1 MRKEKDISTV
11 TTVQLQS
18 AIGHKDK
25 ASQAVLK
32 LGCTGEKSV
41 TALKRRLRAIIYCRV
56 SSEKQ
61 KQDGE
66 SLEYQ
71 EEKCRQW
78 AESQDIQVLT
88 VLSEAKSG
96 YIHYSY
102 REKLTL
108 ARQMIRDH
116 VADMIIVWDLRRFS
130 RNFVHSAMIFQEIE
144 SYGGEV
150 ISVSEN
156 IDNSLTGKLIRSVLA
171 WCAESEREKINEYA
185 NRHWQKRHELG
196 LPMATSTPP
205 YGWQWKDKTKTSY
218 ELNVEEAA
226 VRRSIFEMFVE
237 MDMSLRQIGHRLTID
252 GIPAPRE
259 ARKLQAEGKVTDE
272 EMNEEGKP
280 KFLPWTTGTIAQY
293 LKDVANLGT
302 LVICK
307 KKKVLLENGKTKR
320 VQHPDQKVIPGAM
333 PPIVSPEMFERAQR
347 KLATNRETKS
357 QLPRDPENFLLA
369 GHVYCAICGYR
380 MRPAWDKKLSVYR
393 CTKHISI
400 YDANPRQC
408 EPHIQ
413 RIRTSLLDPVVWEDC
428 CHLFERLDLIQARIE
443 EEISN
448 SVNDLL
454 EDTTGREQIAAL
466 KLAIEHARQEYATQ
480 QNEYLRSLIAQD
492 IQTKTE
498 QLQRFEEEC
507 KAASSIAALTAT
519 YQKRVLEF
527 IEFVNVMRG
536 RYHEATFQEKRNAL
550 DVLGVRVHVHSSK
563 LEIPIIQVESEA
575 EWLSVAEASTLTEIH
590 PNSLRASILAGKLKT
605 EQRIVFYPILHRDE
619 IKRFFNSERQ
629 LERLARYEDEWFA
642 VYKLTA
648 IVGISNHHDI
658 HQAIEQGRLK
668 AEMRNE
674 AQTYIHR
681 DELNRF
687 LRETPIKSR
696 SLVEDVTERIE
707 ITYSPLFVGTG
718 VGASKDAQQVVNVVH
733 NAGLAKLVARL
744 KPVIVVKG

>member
-1 MRKEKDISTV
+1 MTIP
-11 TTVQLQS
+11 TTQQI
-18 AIGHKDK
+18 A
-25 ASQAVLK
+25 
-32 LGCTGEKSV
+32 E
-41 TALKRRLRAIIYCRV
+41 ALKPRKRAIIYCRV

-66 SLEYQ
+66 SLEHQ
-71 EEKCRQW
+71 EKYCRLY
-78 AESQDIQVLT
+78 AEARNIQVIT

-96 YIHYSY
+96 YIHYSF

-116 VADMIIVWDLRRFS
+116 VADMIIVFDVSRFS
-130 RNFVHSAMIFQEIE
+130 RNFVHAAMIFQEIE
-144 SYGGEV
+144 SYGGEIV
-150 ISVSEN
+150 SVNDN
-156 IDNSLTGKLIRSVLA
+156 IDSSPTGQLVRSILS
-171 WCAESEREKINEYA
+171 WCAQSERDKINEYA

-205 YGWQWKDKTKTSY
+205 YGWQWGDKEKTFFV
-218 ELNVEEAA
+218 LNIEEAA
-226 VRRSIFEMFVE
+226 VRRSIFVMFVE
-237 MDMSLRQIGHRLTID
+237 MDMSLRQIGHKLTID

-259 ARKLQAEGKVTDE
+259 ARKLQAEGKVTDQE
-272 EMNEEGKP
+272 LTEEGKP
-280 KFLPWTTGTIAQY
+280 KLLPWTTGTIQGY
-293 LKDVANLGT
+293 LKDVANIGT
-302 LVICK
+302 LIICK
-307 KKKVLLENGKTKR
+307 EKKVLLENGKTKR

-333 PPIVSPEMFERAQR
+333 PAIVSPEMFERAQR
-347 KLATNRETKS
+347 KLATNRNTKS
-357 QLPRDPENFLLA
+357 QRPRDPENFLLA

-393 CTKHISI
+393 CTKHISV

-428 CHLFERLDLIQARIE
+428 CHLFERLDLIQAKIE

-448 SVNDLL
+448 SVNNLL

-466 KLAIEHARQEYATQ
+466 KLAIEHARHEHATQ
-480 QNEYLRSLIAQD
+480 QNEYLRLLIAQD
-492 IQTKTE
+492 IQTKLE
-498 QLQRFEEEC
+498 QLARFEEEC

-527 IEFVNVMRG
+527 VEFVNVMRG
-536 RYHEATFQEKRNAL
+536 RYHEATFQEQRNAL
-550 DVLGVRVHVHSSK
+550 DVLGVKVYVHPSK

-575 EWLSVAEASTLTEIH
+575 EWLSVAEASALTEIH
-590 PNSLRASILAGKLKT
+590 PSSIRAAIMTGKLKT
-605 EQRIVFYPILHRDE
+605 EQKTVSHPILHRDE

-648 IVGISNHHDI
+648 VVGISNHHDI
-658 HQAIEQGRLK
+658 HQAIAEGRLK

-696 SLVEDVTERIE
+696 SLVEDVAERIE

-718 VGASKDAQQVVNVVH
+718 VGASKDAQQIVNVVH
-733 NAGLAKLVARL
+733 NAGLAQLVARL
-744 KPVIVVKG
+744 KPMIVVKG